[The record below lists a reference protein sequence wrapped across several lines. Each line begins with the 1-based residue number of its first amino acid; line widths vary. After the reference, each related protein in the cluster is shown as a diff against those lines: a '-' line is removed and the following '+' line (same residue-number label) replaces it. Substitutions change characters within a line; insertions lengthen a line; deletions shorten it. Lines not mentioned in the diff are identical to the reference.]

1 MVLVDA
7 IAPEWDRKLE
17 AMLSPALVAERR
29 AIPNGEDLTN
39 EDIRASELGLLGAP
53 PFPPVPLVVLRHGRP
68 FEMGPDWPTAE
79 VESLWTS
86 LQEGL
91 AAMSPQSALL
101 LAATSSHRIHQD
113 QPDLVADA
121 IHAVADPARWPP
133 VAADRPAYGTG
144 APAAAPDAIHELLAY
159 AAPDGIRLMDPGAT
173 EGTLVVPSREGEAV
187 GEPSLDRPA
196 TRLAYVSRQATP
208 DASGP
213 QQESRGDVWLADLA
227 SGTQRL
233 VVEDGAVPQLSP
245 DGATIAFNR
254 RGHEYLVASGG
265 GEPRDLGEGGCAVWS
280 PDGTRLA
287 MCTNDDA
294 VFLLRIADGQRTDV
308 PTGPGPND
316 PTAWSPDGSQ
326 LALSST
332 RDGDA
337 EIYLVGRRRVRGAAA
352 DGRARWAGRRAV
364 AAGGPAGGELA
375 ARCGPGRLVP
385 RRPGHGCAE
394 RPAVA
399 PRRARPDGG
408 RDAPLT
414 GDAVRPRPV
423 SRRGRS

>member
-1 MVLVDA
+1 
-7 IAPEWDRKLE
+7 
-17 AMLSPALVAERR
+17 
-29 AIPNGEDLTN
+29 
-39 EDIRASELGLLGAP
+39 
-53 PFPPVPLVVLRHGRP
+53 
-68 FEMGPDWPTAE
+68 
-79 VESLWTS
+79 
-86 LQEGL
+86 
-91 AAMSPQSALL
+91 
-101 LAATSSHRIHQD
+101 
-113 QPDLVADA
+113 
-121 IHAVADPARWPP
+121 
-133 VAADRPAYGTG
+133 
-144 APAAAPDAIHELLAY
+144 
-159 AAPDGIRLMDPGAT
+159 MDPGAT

-233 VVEDGAVPQLSP
+233 VVEDGALPQLSP

-287 MCTNDDA
+287 MCTNDDT

-308 PTGPGPND
+308 PTGAGPND

-337 EIYLVGRRRVRGAAA
+337 EIYLVGVDGSGERRLTDAPGGQV
-352 DGRARWAGRRAV
+352 
-364 AAGGPAGGELA
+364 GGPWLPEGL
-375 ARCGPGRLVP
+375 LVASSLP
-385 RRPGHGCAE
+385 DADQGDWFLVDPGHGCAE

-414 GDAVRPRPV
+414 DDAVRAAARQPTGSIVRFGASRPSVMIMSTVTLGSVAVVTFVWNRSSRYLIV
-423 SRRGRS
+423 SGISVSAPL

>member
-1 MVLVDA
+1 M
-7 IAPEWDRKLE
+7 E
-17 AMLSPALVAERR
+17 
-29 AIPNGEDLTN
+29 
-39 EDIRASELGLLGAP
+39 
-53 PFPPVPLVVLRHGRP
+53 
-68 FEMGPDWPTAE
+68 
-79 VESLWTS
+79 
-86 LQEGL
+86 
-91 AAMSPQSALL
+91 
-101 LAATSSHRIHQD
+101 
-113 QPDLVADA
+113 
-121 IHAVADPARWPP
+121 
-133 VAADRPAYGTG
+133 
-144 APAAAPDAIHELLAY
+144 
-159 AAPDGIRLMDPGAT
+159 PGAT
-173 EGTLVVPSREGEAV
+173 EGTLVVPNREGEAV

-233 VVEDGAVPQLSP
+233 VVEDGALPQLSP

-254 RGHEYLVASGG
+254 RGHEYLVPSGG

-287 MCTNDDA
+287 MCTNDDT
-294 VFLLRIADGQRTDV
+294 VFVLRIADGQRTDV
-308 PTGPGPND
+308 PTGAGPND

-337 EIYLVGRRRVRGAAA
+337 EIYVVGRRRVRGAAA
-352 DGRARWAGRRAV
+352 DGRARWTGRRAV

-394 RPAVA
+394 RPAVG

-414 GDAVRPRPV
+414 GDAVRAAARQPTGSIVRFGASRPRVMIMSTVTLGSVAVVTFVWNRSSRYLIV
-423 SRRGRS
+423 SGISVSAPL